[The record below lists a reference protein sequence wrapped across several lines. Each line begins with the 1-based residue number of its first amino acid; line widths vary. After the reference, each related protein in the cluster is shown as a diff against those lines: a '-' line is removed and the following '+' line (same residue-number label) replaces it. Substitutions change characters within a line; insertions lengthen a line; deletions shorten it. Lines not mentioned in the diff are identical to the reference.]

1 MPLLSGI
8 FCISLAKLCIQ
19 HFIMSISST
28 GVFAANYVLQR
39 AYEFAGEK
47 QWANSEFFETLE
59 RAELYAIQMKPF
71 WVDMKEYRIIP
82 VSNI

>member
-1 MPLLSGI
+1 MR
-8 FCISLAKLCIQ
+8 AKLSNI
-19 HFIMSISST
+19 FFFSLSPLILMISST
-28 GVFAANYVLQR
+28 GVFTANYVLQR